1 MKLYSYLMS
10 GRPVLATRLPT
21 HLQVVADEHAF
32 LVEPTVEAMAKGMRA
47 LIDSPEL
54 RERLGSAGRAL
65 ASRCYGLDSFRQRL
79 EAFYQKIAA

>member
-1 MKLYSYLMS
+1 
-10 GRPVLATRLPT
+10 
-21 HLQVVADEHAF
+21 
-32 LVEPTVEAMAKGMRA
+32 MAKGMRA

-54 RERLGSAGRAL
+54 RERLGTAGRAL

>member
-1 MKLYSYLMS
+1 
-10 GRPVLATRLPT
+10 
-21 HLQVVADEHAF
+21 
-32 LVEPTVEAMAKGMRA
+32 MAKGMRA

-54 RERLGSAGRAL
+54 RERLGTAGREL